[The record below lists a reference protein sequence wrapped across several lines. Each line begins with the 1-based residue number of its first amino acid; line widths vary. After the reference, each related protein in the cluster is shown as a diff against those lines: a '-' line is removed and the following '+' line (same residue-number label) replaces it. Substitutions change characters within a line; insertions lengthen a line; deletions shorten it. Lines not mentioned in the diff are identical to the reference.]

1 MSQHAIRLRVR
12 GRVQG
17 VGFRWWV
24 RDRARRIGVAGWVRN
39 LDDGDVELAAAGPAE
54 AIGKLLSAV
63 REGPPGSRVDEV
75 IELAAPEPATLHLPF
90 EIER

>member
-1 MSQHAIRLRVR
+1 MSQHAIRLRIR

-24 RDRARRIGVAGWVRN
+24 RERARRLGVAGWVRN
-39 LDDGDVELAAAGPAE
+39 LDDGDVELAAAGPE
-54 AIGKLLSAV
+54 QAIGTLRSAV

-75 IELAAPEPATLHLPF
+75 IELAAPDAAALHLPF
-90 EIER
+90 EIDR